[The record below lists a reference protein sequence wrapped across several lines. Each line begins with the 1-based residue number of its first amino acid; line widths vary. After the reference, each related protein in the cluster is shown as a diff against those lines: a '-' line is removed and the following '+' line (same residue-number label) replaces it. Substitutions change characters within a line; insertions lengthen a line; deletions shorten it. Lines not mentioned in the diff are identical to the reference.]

1 MSSSHQLSGR
11 KIGIATAINL
21 VFLAAVVGLTL
32 ARGGLQGIFLELS
45 VFVLS
50 LIVLVRSADVF
61 TDVAMEVGE
70 RLNISQ
76 LGTGVLIVAIGT
88 SAPELFSC
96 LGAALADRPDMLLG
110 NILGTVI
117 ANTLLGLGVCAVVAG
132 TVMHVHRQVLG
143 TQIPAFAGGVLLTA
157 GSLWDG
163 TISRFEGVLLLVLLG
178 VYLRYVLQQSR
189 NNGADDVEADEGE
202 APASPAAEVGGDR
215 VPLYALIGVLGV
227 SLACLLTSGKTIIDA
242 LIFSA
247 DIVGISSVKLSTS
260 VLAIGT
266 SVPEIATGIALVRK
280 GRFDGLFGEV
290 LGSNIFDLLGI
301 IGLTAVA
308 MPLAFAGPLAL
319 FLVLSLTASFIA
331 VYVCVMD
338 RKVSF
343 MEGAVLLLLFVMFTS
358 VLVGL

>member
-1 MSSSHQLSGR
+1 
-11 KIGIATAINL
+11 
-21 VFLAAVVGLTL
+21 
-32 ARGGLQGIFLELS
+32 
-45 VFVLS
+45 
-50 LIVLVRSADVF
+50 VRSADVF

-96 LGAALADRPDMLLG
+96 VGAALVDRPDMLLG

-117 ANTLLGLGVCAVVAG
+117 ANTLLGLGICALAAG

-143 TQIPAFAGGVLLTA
+143 TQIPAFAGATLLAT

-163 TISRFEGVLLLVLLG
+163 VISRFEGVLLLVLLG

-189 NNGADDVEADEGE
+189 NAGADDAEADDGE
-202 APASPAAEVGGDR
+202 APPQPAAADTGDC
-215 VPLYALIGVLGV
+215 VPLIALIGVLGV
-227 SLACLLTSGKTIIDA
+227 SLVCLLTSGKTIIDS

-247 DIVGISSVKLSTS
+247 EIVGISSVKLSTT

-301 IGLTAVA
+301 IGLTAVVV
-308 MPLAFAGPLAL
+308 PLAFAGTLAL
-319 FLVLSLTASFIA
+319 FLCLALAASFLAI
-331 VYVCVMD
+331 YVCVSD

-343 MEGAVLLLLFVMFTS
+343 MEGALLLLLFVMFTS
-358 VLVGL
+358 ILVGL